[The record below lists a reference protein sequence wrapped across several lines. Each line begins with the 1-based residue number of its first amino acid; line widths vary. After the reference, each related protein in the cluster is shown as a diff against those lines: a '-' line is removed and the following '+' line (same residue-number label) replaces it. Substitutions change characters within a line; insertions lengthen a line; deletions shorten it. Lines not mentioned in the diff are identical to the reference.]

1 MLSLAAGFSGIE
13 VKWKQYPSFT
23 TFFCFASFHRQSK
36 KAEKLH
42 YPLAKGWMAWSL
54 LTLYGL
60 KGFWN
65 YDCKGGL
72 ISKGSFQLK
81 PQENVRFHLFI
92 NFFKRK
98 WKVDLLA
105 ILK

>member
-42 YPLAKGWMAWSL
+42 YPLTKGWHGLYSL
-54 LTLYGL
+54 YMGS
-60 KGFWN
+60 KGFETM
-65 YDCKGGL
+65 
-72 ISKGSFQLK
+72 I
-81 PQENVRFHLFI
+81 V
-92 NFFKRK
+92 
-98 WKVDLLA
+98 KVG
-105 ILK
+105 

>member
-54 LTLYGL
+54 FTLYGL
-60 KGFWN
+60 WN

-81 PQENVRFHLFI
+81 PQENVRFHYLSTFLSASE
-92 NFFKRK
+92 K
-98 WKVDLLA
+98 LT
-105 ILK
+105 